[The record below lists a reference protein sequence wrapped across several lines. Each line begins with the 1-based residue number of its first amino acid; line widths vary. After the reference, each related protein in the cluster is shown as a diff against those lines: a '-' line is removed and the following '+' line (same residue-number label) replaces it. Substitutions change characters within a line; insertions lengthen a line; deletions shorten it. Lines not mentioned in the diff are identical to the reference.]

1 MGVLMKPAPIPDNEA
16 ARMADVQA
24 ANILNT
30 PREERFDRLTDLAKE
45 IFWGQ
50 YGLDHDC

>member
-1 MGVLMKPAPIPDNEA
+1 MKPAPIPDNED

-30 PREERFDRLTDLAKE
+30 PREEHGLELRGGRE
-45 IFWGQ
+45 IATA
-50 YGLDHDC
+50 LRISPR